1 MTSADPQLSSI
12 VAQFDARIDAS
23 ETTDADA
30 DLVRRFSGVSRLH
43 GAAAFARLQAAH
55 AVVVGIGGVGSWAA
69 EALARSAVGAITLI
83 DLDHVAESNTNRQIH
98 ALGDAYGQAKVAAM
112 AARILVINPAC
123 RVRQIEE
130 FVTPDN
136 VEALVD
142 SGDVVI
148 DCIDQVIAKA
158 ALVAHCRRRGL
169 PVVTCGAAGGRL
181 DPTRIRTADLA
192 RATGDPLVARLR
204 YRLRREHGFPREDS
218 AGRVRRFGVVAVYS
232 DEPVQLPRAD
242 TDNCDVAAATVLQ
255 GLACSG
261 YGSSVT
267 VTAPLGFA
275 AAAQALSLLTRQPTA
290 QPRRAPALSAG

>member
-12 VAQFDARIDAS
+12 VAQFDARIDAHQ
-23 ETTDADA
+23 TADADA

-43 GAAAFARLQAAH
+43 GAAGFARLQAAH

-98 ALGDAYGQAKVAAM
+98 ALGDTYGQAKVAAM
-112 AARILVINPAC
+112 AARILAINPAC

-130 FVTPDN
+130 FVTPGN
-136 VEALVD
+136 VEALFD

-148 DCIDQVIAKA
+148 DCIDQVSAKA

-169 PVVTCGAAGGRL
+169 PVVTCGAAGGRV
-181 DPTRIRTADLA
+181 DPTRIRAADLA
-192 RATGDPLVARLR
+192 RASGDPLLAKLR
-204 YRLRREHGFPREDS
+204 YRLRREHGFPREDGG
-218 AGRVRRFGVVAVYS
+218 GRIRRFGVVAVYS
-232 DEPVQLPRAD
+232 DEPVQLPHAD
-242 TDNCDVAAATVLQ
+242 TGSCDLSAAPQ

-275 AAAQALSLLTRQPTA
+275 AAAQALALLTRESTA
-290 QPRRAPALSAG
+290 QPRQEPALSAD